1 MLSPS
6 QPTTTAAAF
15 GMMLQPTAWY
25 TAWTH
30 ERTWLLVVGRT
41 PDAPCVPVTAKAAD
55 DVPRLRLFHL
65 DGLTCQPTS
74 LNPFPCMPTTTSEK
88 SPHATSAPLQ
98 MPAHSTSFANA
109 RTLHRWEAAKRGR
122 LHPTPRCSDARR
134 ASEDPFPTS
143 PPSAAANRSA
153 PSPQPHRPRP
163 LKSLP
168 RRSPLLSQSTASSFL
183 THGAAP
189 CRLRG
194 GGGLR
199 RNCCRDPAPARTLC
213 PRPGRWRPW
222 G

>member
-41 PDAPCVPVTAKAAD
+41 PDAPCVSVTAKAAD

-65 DGLTCQPTS
+65 DGLTCQPAS

-98 MPAHSTSFANA
+98 MPAHSTDACSG
-109 RTLHRWEAAKRGR
+109 GR
-122 LHPTPRCSDARR
+122 QAGSLAPNPTV
-134 ASEDPFPTS
+134 
-143 PPSAAANRSA
+143 
-153 PSPQPHRPRP
+153 Q
-163 LKSLP
+163 
-168 RRSPLLSQSTASSFL
+168 RRSSSVRGSVSHFTTL
-183 THGAAP
+183 R
-189 CRLRG
+189 CRK
-194 GGGLR
+194 
-199 RNCCRDPAPARTLC
+199 P
-213 PRPGRWRPW
+213 
-222 G
+222 